1 VAGAAF
7 GVSVAVSAHAQST
20 EPDPGPVTLASPAPG
35 LPPLTL
41 AAPEPSAEPPPPPP
55 TRPAVE
61 PPSPDDGK
69 FPWKKVGSA
78 TIVGAIYGTAWTW
91 VSAAWWSRLNDSTG
105 FTILNEGS
113 FGIDTYAG
121 GSDKLGHYY
130 TNYIMNRGFAG
141 ILEWGGFPRTG
152 SIATATGLT
161 TLFFTAV
168 EFKDAYHKKYGFS
181 FGDITA
187 NVSGQAT
194 ALGLMLIPALDTAVS
209 VKIMYL
215 PSQDFFH
222 AISTEGPLNTPEDY
236 SGQTYLVCYHLVSL
250 PFVREEKA
258 LRALRYVD
266 FSLGY
271 GTLGYK
277 PVPDP
282 PIPVRENLSIGFNVN
297 LQAAF
302 DELLW
307 PRGTK
312 PNTGTQVVHFVNE
325 VYQVPYTRVP
335 LVTFQR
341 TGPPTKAG
349 RN

>member
-1 VAGAAF
+1 MNLVSFRRKNSTALAFALCLSFAIDAF
-7 GVSVAVSAHAQST
+7 GQDRPLDVNARPDAVQASV
-20 EPDPGPVTLASPAPG
+20 
-35 LPPLTL
+35 
-41 AAPEPSAEPPPPPP
+41 PPPP
-55 TRPAVE
+55 RPDPNE
-61 PPSPDDGK
+61 PEKPDEG

-78 TIVGAIYGTAWTW
+78 SIVGAIYVTAWTW
-91 VSAAWWSRLNDSTG
+91 VSAAWWTRLHDSTG

-121 GSDKLGHYY
+121 GADKLGHYY

-152 SIATATGLT
+152 SIITATALT
-161 TLFFTAV
+161 TAFFTAV
-168 EFKDAYHKKYGFS
+168 EFKDAYHLKYGFS

-194 ALGLMLIPALDTAVS
+194 ALALMLVPELDRAVS
-209 VKIMYL
+209 VKIMYF

-222 AISTEGPLNTPEDY
+222 ALSTEGPLNTPEDY
-236 SGQTYLVCYHLVSL
+236 TGQTYLVCYHLASL
-250 PFVREEKA
+250 PLVNREKT
-258 LRALRYVD
+258 LGALRYVD
-266 FSLGY
+266 LSLGY
-271 GTLGYK
+271 GTRGYK

-282 PIPVRENLSIGFNVN
+282 PTPVREELSFGFNVN

-302 DELLW
+302 DDLLW
-307 PRGTK
+307 PKRGT
-312 PNTGTQVVHFVNE
+312 PSTGTQVVHFVNE

-335 LVTFQR
+335 FLTLQR
-341 TGPPTKAG
+341 TGKAPEAG